1 MIGARGFE
9 PPTARPPA
17 GCATRLRYAPFAG
30 QYSPRSYEARARRLL
45 RVAFGRAR
53 VVAPRPSRQL
63 VRDALDD
70 FPDWLA
76 PYLARISVQ
85 IEERPPRGEGDVYA
99 LFDGPALGDDP
110 VGQLPPVITL
120 FRRPLVEDF
129 GHDPAEL
136 RREVQITVA
145 HELAHLF
152 GFGEERLDELGYG

>member
-1 MIGARGFE
+1 
-9 PPTARPPA
+9 
-17 GCATRLRYAPFAG
+17 
-30 QYSPRSYEARARRLL
+30 
-45 RVAFGRAR
+45 VAFET
-53 VVAPRPSRQL
+53 L
-63 VRDALDD
+63 VRDALDA

-76 PYLARISVQ
+76 PYLARVSVQ
-85 IEERPPRGEGDVYA
+85 IEERPPRGEEDTYA

-129 GHDPAEL
+129 ADDPEEL

-152 GFGEERLDELGYG
+152 GFGEERLDELGYA

>member
-1 MIGARGFE
+1 MAEQPPDVFE
-9 PPTARPPA
+9 
-17 GCATRLRYAPFAG
+17 G
-30 QYSPRSYEARARRLL
+30 
-45 RVAFGRAR
+45 
-53 VVAPRPSRQL
+53 L
-63 VRDALDD
+63 VRDALDSL
-70 FPDWLA
+70 PAWLA

-85 IEERPPRGEGDVYA
+85 IDERPPAGEEDTYA

-110 VGQLPPVITL
+110 VGRLPPVITL

-152 GFGEERLDELGYG
+152 GFDERQLDELGYA

>member
-1 MIGARGFE
+1 VREETPEAFE
-9 PPTARPPA
+9 T
-17 GCATRLRYAPFAG
+17 
-30 QYSPRSYEARARRLL
+30 
-45 RVAFGRAR
+45 
-53 VVAPRPSRQL
+53 L

-76 PYLARISVQ
+76 PYLAGVSVQ
-85 IEERPPRGEGDVYA
+85 IEERPPRGEEDVYA

-120 FRRPLVEDF
+120 FRRPLVDDF

-152 GFGEERLDELGYG
+152 GFDEERLDELGYG

>member
-1 MIGARGFE
+1 MAVPV
-9 PPTARPPA
+9 PPPD
-17 GCATRLRYAPFAG
+17 
-30 QYSPRSYEARARRLL
+30 
-45 RVAFGRAR
+45 AFD
-53 VVAPRPSRQL
+53 VL
-63 VRDALDD
+63 VRDALDSL
-70 FPDWLA
+70 PDWLA
-76 PYLARISVQ
+76 PYLARVSVQ
-85 IEERPPRGEGDVYA
+85 VDERPPPGEECYA
-99 LFDGPALGDDP
+99 LFDGPALGNDP

>member
-1 MIGARGFE
+1 MAEQPPDVFE
-9 PPTARPPA
+9 N
-17 GCATRLRYAPFAG
+17 
-30 QYSPRSYEARARRLL
+30 
-45 RVAFGRAR
+45 
-53 VVAPRPSRQL
+53 L
-63 VRDALDD
+63 VRDALDSL
-70 FPDWLA
+70 PGWLA

-85 IEERPPRGEGDVYA
+85 IDERPPRGEEDTYA

-120 FRRPLVEDF
+120 FRLPLVDDF
-129 GHDPAEL
+129 GHDPALL

>member
-1 MIGARGFE
+1 MAVPEHSPEAFE
-9 PPTARPPA
+9 T
-17 GCATRLRYAPFAG
+17 
-30 QYSPRSYEARARRLL
+30 
-45 RVAFGRAR
+45 
-53 VVAPRPSRQL
+53 L
-63 VRDALDD
+63 VRDALDEL
-70 FPDWLA
+70 PGWLA

-85 IEERPPRGEGDVYA
+85 IDERPPRGEGDIYA

-110 VGQLPPVITL
+110 VGHLPPVITL

-129 GHDPAEL
+129 GHDPAVL

>member
-1 MIGARGFE
+1 VGV
-9 PPTARPPA
+9 
-17 GCATRLRYAPFAG
+17 AG
-30 QYSPRSYEARARRLL
+30 QPSEAFEA
-45 RVAFGRAR
+45 
-53 VVAPRPSRQL
+53 L
-63 VRDALDD
+63 VRDALDAL
-70 FPDWLA
+70 PDWLA

-85 IEERPPRGEGDVYA
+85 IEERPPRGEDDTYA

-129 GHDPAEL
+129 GHDPEVL

-152 GFGEERLDELGYG
+152 GFDEDRLDELGYG

>member
-1 MIGARGFE
+1 M
-9 PPTARPPA
+9 
-17 GCATRLRYAPFAG
+17 
-30 QYSPRSYEARARRLL
+30 
-45 RVAFGRAR
+45 
-53 VVAPRPSRQL
+53 
-63 VRDALDD
+63 RDALDAL
-70 FPDWLA
+70 PGWLA

-85 IEERPPRGEGDVYA
+85 IDERPPRGRGA
-99 LFDGPALGDDP
+99 TPTRSSTGRRSATIP

-129 GHDPAEL
+129 GHDPAVL

>member
-1 MIGARGFE
+1 ME
-9 PPTARPPA
+9 PPEDFET
-17 GCATRLRYAPFAG
+17 
-30 QYSPRSYEARARRLL
+30 
-45 RVAFGRAR
+45 
-53 VVAPRPSRQL
+53 L
-63 VRDALDD
+63 VGDALDSL
-70 FPDWLA
+70 PDWLA

-85 IEERPPRGEGDVYA
+85 IEERPPRGENAYA

-129 GHDPAEL
+129 GHDPAVL

>member
-1 MIGARGFE
+1 MAAQSPEAFE
-9 PPTARPPA
+9 K
-17 GCATRLRYAPFAG
+17 
-30 QYSPRSYEARARRLL
+30 
-45 RVAFGRAR
+45 
-53 VVAPRPSRQL
+53 L
-63 VRDALDD
+63 VQDALDAL
-70 FPDWLA
+70 PAWLE

-85 IEERPPRGEGDVYA
+85 IDERPPRGEEMYA

-129 GHDPAEL
+129 GDDPAEL

-152 GFGEERLDELGYG
+152 GFGEERLDELGYA